1 MLQSDLNSLHV
12 CLTLHKLTL
21 LLLPLSIHSKTKEDV
36 TRSSVSKSDQPRA
49 VKEEKKAS

>member
-1 MLQSDLNSLHV
+1 LHV

-21 LLLPLSIHSKTKEDV
+21 LLLPLSIHSKTKEV
-36 TRSSVSKSDQPRA
+36 TRIFVSKSDQPRA